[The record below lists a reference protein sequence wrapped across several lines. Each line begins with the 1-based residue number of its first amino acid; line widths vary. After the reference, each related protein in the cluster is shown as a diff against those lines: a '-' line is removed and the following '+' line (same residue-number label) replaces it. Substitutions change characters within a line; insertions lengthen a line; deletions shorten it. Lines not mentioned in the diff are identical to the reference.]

1 MSKST
6 VFALTT
12 LPTILLSG
20 LATARLSAQADL
32 ATSHQAVLILE
43 SKCGACH
50 GATQMSDLDLR
61 QREPMLKGG
70 KRGAAVKPGN
80 PEESLLFQAASH
92 VGELK
97 MPPGSKSPLPPEELA
112 ILKKWILEGAVW
124 PAIQTAARQGEP
136 SWWSFRKLR
145 RPPVPRP
152 NDPSMTVNPIDAFV
166 IAELQKK
173 GLKAAPRAD
182 KLTLLRRAYFDLIG
196 LPPTP

>member
-50 GATQMSDLDLR
+50 GATQMSGLDLR
-61 QREPMLKGG
+61 QREAILKGG

-80 PEESLLFQAASH
+80 PEESLLFQAVSH
-92 VGELK
+92 MGELK

-112 ILKKWILEGAVW
+112 ILKKWIREGAVW
-124 PAIQTAARQGEP
+124 PAMQTARQAEP

-145 RPPVPRP
+145 R
-152 NDPSMTVNPIDAFV
+152 
-166 IAELQKK
+166 
-173 GLKAAPRAD
+173 
-182 KLTLLRRAYFDLIG
+182 
-196 LPPTP
+196 